1 MKTLKLF
8 LASAIFISAAAVQAQ
23 DTTKVSGSQDKTDAA
38 KKERSG
44 PGVGA
49 QDQTQSN
56 TPDENYRKDMSVI
69 PSSEV
74 PPTLR
79 STLKGDQYKG
89 WEQNSTIY
97 RGRNN
102 DSFIVEMREGT
113 QTKAHRFDKDGN
125 PVQD

>member
-1 MKTLKLF
+1 MKTLKLI
-8 LASAIFISAAAVQAQ
+8 LIGALLTCTAAVQAQ
-23 DTTKVSGSQDKTDAA
+23 DTTKVSGTQDKTGAA
-38 KKERSG
+38 TNDRSG

-79 STLKGDQYKG
+79 SNLKGDQYKG

-97 RGRNN
+97 KGRNN

-113 QTKAHRFDKDGN
+113 QTKVHRFDKDGN